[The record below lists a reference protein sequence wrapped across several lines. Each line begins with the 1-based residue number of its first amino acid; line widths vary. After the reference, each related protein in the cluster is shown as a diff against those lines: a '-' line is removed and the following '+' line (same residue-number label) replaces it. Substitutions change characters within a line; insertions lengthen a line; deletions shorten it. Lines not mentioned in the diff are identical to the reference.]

1 VGKWAGPERR
11 EWANEP
17 RIPAQCL
24 VLALAFF
31 AAALS
36 GGVASPGAVARLMFA
51 AIVVVWGTRNAA
63 RSVVGEIRERT
74 WDGQRLS
81 SLGPGT
87 MMWGKLFG
95 ATIFNWVGGVICLAV
110 IAADA
115 VNSQGAGFAFAEI
128 VYWIAMGIIAQAAS
142 LAASLIAARRRQGR
156 NQFEVFLYQVVGLA
170 AAYAVWAIANPD
182 GKTIGIFAKNADLVW
197 WGQTLPTAEFLLASL
212 AVFTGWILVGC
223 YRQMRL
229 ELKLSNGP
237 YVWLG
242 FLVFMTVYAA
252 GFGAF
257 APPGAHFDEITRR
270 LITAALV
277 AAALAYLTVILEPK
291 SRVQLRWLAGEFG
304 KFHIGSALTHLP
316 CWLMS
321 YLFTALI
328 AIALL
333 VRFGLLGMGPELAT
347 AGAVLGF
354 VTRDIAIVV
363 LMSMVARRR
372 GGDFLALAVLF
383 LLYALLPSIVLG
395 LHYGSG
401 QALFLPLQT
410 DPLWMSP
417 AAAWLEAI
425 AVWTVAATQISLA
438 EKR

>member
-1 VGKWAGPERR
+1 MNPEFQRNAWLELTPLRR
-11 EWANEP
+11 VVMGT
-17 RIPAQCL
+17 

-36 GGVASPGAVARLMFA
+36 GGVTNPGAVARFMFA
-51 AIVVVWGTRNAA
+51 AILVCVCTRNAA
-63 RSVVGEIRERT
+63 RSVVGESRERT
-74 WDGQRLS
+74 WDGQRLA

-95 ATIFNWVGGVICLAV
+95 ATIYNWFGGIICLVV

-115 VNSQGAGFAFAEI
+115 INSQGAGFAFTDI

-142 LAASLIAARRRQGR
+142 LLASLIAARRRQGR
-156 NQFEVFLYQVVGLA
+156 TPFEILLYQVVGLA

-182 GKTIGIFAKNADLVW
+182 GETIGIFAKTADLVW
-197 WGQTLPTAEFLLASL
+197 WGQTLPTAGFLLASL
-212 AVFTGWILVGC
+212 AVFTGWILTGC

-242 FLVFMTVYAA
+242 FLIFMTVYAA

-257 APPGAHFDEITRR
+257 ASPGGHFDEITRR
-270 LITAALV
+270 LIMAALV

-291 SRVQLRWLAGEFG
+291 SRVKLRWLASEFG
-304 KFHIGSALTHLP
+304 KFHIGTALTHLP

-333 VRFGLLGMGPELAT
+333 LRLGLSGMGPELAT
-347 AGAVLGF
+347 TGAVLGF

-363 LMSMVARRR
+363 LMNMVARRR

-383 LLYALLPSIVLG
+383 LLYALLPSIVAG
-395 LHYGSG
+395 MHYDSG
-401 QALFLPLQT
+401 RALFLPLQT
-410 DPLWMSP
+410 DPLWLSP
-417 AAAWLEAI
+417 VVAWLEAI
-425 AVWTVAATQISLA
+425 VIWTVAATQISLA